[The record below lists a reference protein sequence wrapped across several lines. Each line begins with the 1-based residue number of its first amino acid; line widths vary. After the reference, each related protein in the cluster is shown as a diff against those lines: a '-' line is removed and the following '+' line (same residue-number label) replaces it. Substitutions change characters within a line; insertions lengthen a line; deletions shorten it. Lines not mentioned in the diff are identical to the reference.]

1 MNKKISI
8 ILLLCVSL
16 FAACGN
22 KGGENTSTTTDSTA
36 IKGDSV
42 ASDVPAVNDS
52 AKSSPGEVL
61 MRTEGVGEVV
71 WGMNLNELADVLGEP
86 ERVED
91 SKDMAYTWQFY
102 TKQGLEVCAE
112 TSEERM
118 ASVVSIV
125 ATKPCSLKTK
135 RGIGIGSTAEE
146 VREKY
151 KDVVNAAESN
161 DGLIVAG
168 DIYAGLT
175 FAIEKGKVTRIFIG
189 QDAE

>member
-1 MNKKISI
+1 MNRKISI

-22 KGGENTSTTTDSTA
+22 KGGENSSTNTDSTA
-36 IKGDSV
+36 IKSDSV
-42 ASDVPAVNDS
+42 ADVPAVDSS

-61 MRTEGVGEVV
+61 MRGEGVGPVY
-71 WGMNLNELADVLGEP
+71 WGMNMNELADALGEP

-91 SKDMAYTWQFY
+91 SDDMPYTWQYY

-125 ATKPCSLKTK
+125 AIKPCSLKTK

-151 KDVVNAAESN
+151 KDVVNASESN